1 MAANVRVRPVRWP
14 VNQYRPLNMININHI
29 YAFLELVEQ
38 RNFNAA
44 AEKLHLTQSG
54 LSRKISA
61 IEERVNQRLFERTTR
76 FVRPTRAAMVLARH
90 WREALASYQAGL
102 AEIGA
107 TDADLAGSLLIGV
120 SATSRF
126 GEWQKFSDLFF
137 QTFPSVNGRIESM
150 PSQDV
155 VFYVRNGDLDV
166 GFCGGP
172 IADDSLG
179 IIQIEQ
185 IRYRALLPDAHPLAQ
200 CASLSMADLKGE
212 ALSLVSAKSWPRVRD
227 SLDALLAQRELLGAV
242 AYESNFI
249 DLVLRDIIDNGHLG
263 IHPLAENYLLP
274 RGVTLREIDD
284 LALCLDNMFVWRK
297 STTSPLVRSMV
308 SMLTRYCEGPAA
320 KA

>member
-1 MAANVRVRPVRWP
+1 MTHGTMATNVRVRSVRWP
-14 VNQYRPLNMININHI
+14 
-29 YAFLELVEQ
+29 
-38 RNFNAA
+38 
-44 AEKLHLTQSG
+44 
-54 LSRKISA
+54 RKIRA

-90 WREALASYQAGL
+90 WREALVSYQAGL

-179 IIQIEQ
+179 VIQVEQ
-185 IRYRALLPDAHPLAQ
+185 IRYRALLPDDHPLAGFS
-200 CASLSMADLKGE
+200 C
-212 ALSLVSAKSWPRVRD
+212 
-227 SLDALLAQRELLGAV
+227 
-242 AYESNFI
+242 F
-249 DLVLRDIIDNGHLG
+249 
-263 IHPLAENYLLP
+263 
-274 RGVTLREIDD
+274 
-284 LALCLDNMFVWRK
+284 
-297 STTSPLVRSMV
+297 
-308 SMLTRYCEGPAA
+308 
-320 KA
+320 